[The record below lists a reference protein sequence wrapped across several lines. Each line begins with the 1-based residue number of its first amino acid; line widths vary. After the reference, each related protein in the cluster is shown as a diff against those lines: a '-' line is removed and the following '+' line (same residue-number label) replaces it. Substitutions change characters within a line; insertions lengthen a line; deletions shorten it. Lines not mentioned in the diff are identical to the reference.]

1 MRRLQL
7 DTKDSV
13 VRNYS
18 VMSLLSISNKNA
30 EKEYATFFI
39 DTKNNKIGIE
49 FKGKTIVKVGSGFNF
64 ISNSDWQTISY
75 VFNGKK

>member
-1 MRRLQL
+1 MVQKETAINNSKDLQSSLPAVMDLGNGTVTIRYRL

-13 VRNYS
+13 VRNSS

-39 DTKNNKIGIE
+39 DTKK
-49 FKGKTIVKVGSGFNF
+49 
-64 ISNSDWQTISY
+64 
-75 VFNGKK
+75 